1 MNLFASKI
9 FCAALMCMS
18 VFSLS
23 ASVSKTIE
31 NISVRTML
39 ISSVPEVRYSGS
51 LQIPSVSGRFTN
63 SWLAI
68 VVEYTPKFKDQSG
81 KGRSS
86 AADAEEFLY
95 QQQRFLD
102 NVEVKV
108 QALCE
113 AVGANGA
120 AQYALFS
127 GSAQLWH
134 IKLDGV
140 RHCIMFFVPPWM
152 TDRYYYPHSKL
163 KSNRDSRAK
172 RNDVRK
178 LSKESVNRITRND
191 LKIEVTFNVNNSV
204 LASAYANVT
213 NTKKN
218 PARGTFGKMLTQVP
232 ANYRFKGG
240 VLSKGQ
246 SPWAYM
252 DINLFDPEK
261 PLTDK

>member
-9 FCAALMCMS
+9 FFAALMCMS

-23 ASVSKTIE
+23 ANASKTIE

-39 ISSVPEVRYSGS
+39 IPSAPEVRYSGS
-51 LQIPSVSGRFTN
+51 LQIPAVSNRFTN

-68 VVEYTPKFKDQSG
+68 VVEYTPKFKDQNTR
-81 KGRSS
+81 GRSS
-86 AADAEEFLY
+86 ADAEEFLY

-163 KSNRDSRAK
+163 KSNRDGRSR
-172 RNDVRK
+172 RNDLKK

-204 LASAYANVT
+204 LASAYANIT

-218 PARGTFGKMLTQVP
+218 PARVSFGKMLTQVP

-246 SPWAYM
+246 TPWAYI

-261 PLTDK
+261 PLSDK